1 MNLCGECSVC
11 CTALRIDKKEIFW
24 KDGDKEA
31 GVLCEKNLECEC
43 SVYEKR
49 PAACSK
55 YECLWLQLSKL
66 MDMNPDFR
74 PDNLGVIVSTY
85 YYEETDEFVFK
96 IKELEKDRIDLNKL
110 DKDLGQ
116 FLDIIFKVAD
126 QQKGT
131 GVVIIKLFGQKKG
144 HRLNQNLGG

>member
-1 MNLCGECSVC
+1 MNLCGECSAC
-11 CTALRIDKKEIFW
+11 CKEPRIDKKEVFW

-31 GVLCEKNLECEC
+31 GVLCENYSDCGC
-43 SVYEKR
+43 SIYEKR
-49 PAACSK
+49 PSACSN

-66 MDMNPDFR
+66 MNMNPDFR
-74 PDNLGVIVSTY
+74 PDKLGVMVSTY
-85 YYEETDEFVFK
+85 YYEAKDEFTFT

-116 FLDIIFKVAD
+116 FLDIIFKVAA

-131 GVVIIKLFGQKKG
+131 GVVIIKLFGKKNG
-144 HRLNQNLGG
+144 YRLNQDTGG